1 MKKILPILTVVLIIA
16 IIVIIFISMAK
27 EQKMVV
33 IKEGNVS
40 QTPLEIILGK
50 YQDSDC
56 GMIINDLTY
65 ASQVVSSDGKTW
77 FFHDHGGMAN
87 WLNQKDEKFKSSIKI
102 FVMTKDSKKYIE
114 AKNAFFSTS
123 EETPMRFGFGA
134 YENSGEN
141 LISFDE
147 MALKVLRKET
157 LANPNFKHNNH
168 SEQK

>member
-56 GMIINDLTY
+56 GMIINDLTF
-65 ASQVVSSDGKTW
+65 ASQVISQDGKTW
-77 FFHDHGGMAN
+77 FF
-87 WLNQKDEKFKSSIKI
+87 S
-102 FVMTKDSKKYIE
+102 
-114 AKNAFFSTS
+114 
-123 EETPMRFGFGA
+123 
-134 YENSGEN
+134 
-141 LISFDE
+141 
-147 MALKVLRKET
+147 
-157 LANPNFKHNNH
+157 
-168 SEQK
+168 